1 MAENK
6 IQEATGNLTQ
16 TFRESGQTIANSAV
30 AAQERN
36 MRYFQNTLEKGIEVL
51 KRNVEDTR
59 SFLGELTE
67 QPQKVGR
74 AYQSISDSA
83 IGAQDRNVKF
93 VQNTFE
99 NGMEVFKGHAESTR
113 ALTEE
118 LTKQSQN
125 QLAALQT
132 LAHESLDAYLGFFS
146 APFSYYKQALEATE
160 EAASWGMKRA
170 QHVAQQ
176 GVEAA
181 QKTAR
186 QAQKATEPVT
196 K

>member
-1 MAENK
+1 MAEHK
-6 IQEATGNLTQ
+6 IQEAAGNLTQ
-16 TFRESGQTIANSAV
+16 TFRESGQTIVNSAV

-36 MRYFQNTLEKGIEVL
+36 MRYFQNTLENGIEVL

-59 SFLGELTE
+59 SLIGELAE
-67 QPQKVGR
+67 QPQKVER

-99 NGMEVFKGHAESTR
+99 NGMEVFKGHAESSR

-118 LTKQSQN
+118 LMKQSQN
-125 QLAALQT
+125 QLAAFRI

-146 APFSYYKQALEATE
+146 APFSYYKQTLEATE

-170 QHVAQQ
+170 QHVTQQ
-176 GVEAA
+176 GMEAA

-186 QAQKATEPVT
+186 QAQKAAEPVT

>member
-6 IQEATGNLTQ
+6 LQEATGNVRRTW
-16 TFRESGQTIANSAV
+16 RESSETIVNSGV
-30 AAQERN
+30 EAQGRN
-36 MRYFQNTLEKGIEVL
+36 MRYFQNNLENGIEVL

-59 SFLGELTE
+59 SLIGELAE
-67 QPQKVGR
+67 QPQKAER
-74 AYQSISDSA
+74 ANQSISDSA

-99 NGMEVFKGHAESTR
+99 NGMEVFKGHAESSR

-118 LTKQSQN
+118 LLKQSQN

-132 LAHESLDAYLGFFS
+132 LAHESLDAYLGLFS
-146 APFSYYKQALEATE
+146 VPFSYYKQALEATE

-170 QHVAQQ
+170 QHVTPQRI
-176 GVEAA
+176 EAA

-186 QAQKATEPVT
+186 QVQKT
-196 K
+196 

>member
-6 IQEATGNLTQ
+6 MQEATGNLTQ
-16 TFRESGQTIANSAV
+16 TFRESGQTIVNSAV

-36 MRYFQNTLEKGIEVL
+36 MRYFQNTLENGIEVL

-59 SFLGELTE
+59 SLLGELTE
-67 QPQKVGR
+67 QPQKVER

-125 QLAALQT
+125 QLAAFQT

-170 QHVAQQ
+170 QHVTRQ
-176 GVEAA
+176 GMEAA

-186 QAQKATEPVT
+186 QAQKAAEPAT

>member
-6 IQEATGNLTQ
+6 MQEATGNLTQ
-16 TFRESGQTIANSAV
+16 TFRESGQTIVNSAV

-36 MRYFQNTLEKGIEVL
+36 MRYFQNTLENGIEVL

-59 SFLGELTE
+59 SLLGELTE
-67 QPQKVGR
+67 QPQKVER

-125 QLAALQT
+125 QLAAFQT

-170 QHVAQQ
+170 QHVTQQ
-176 GVEAA
+176 GMEAA

-186 QAQKATEPVT
+186 QAQKAAEPVT

>member
-6 IQEATGNLTQ
+6 IQEATWDLTK
-16 TFRESGQTIANSAV
+16 TFRESGQTIANSAI

-36 MRYFQNTLEKGIEVL
+36 MRFFQNTVENGIDVL

-59 SFLGELTE
+59 NLIGELAE
-67 QPQKVGR
+67 QPQKVGK

-83 IGAQDRNVKF
+83 IGAQERNVKF
-93 VQNTFE
+93 VQNTLE

-118 LTKQSQN
+118 LMKQSQN
-125 QLAALQT
+125 QLAAFQI

-146 APFSYYKQALEATE
+146 TPFSYYKQTLEATE
-160 EAASWGMKRA
+160 EAASWAVKRA
-170 QHVAQQ
+170 QHVTQQ
-176 GVEAA
+176 GVEAT

-186 QAQKATEPVT
+186 QAQKAAEPVSN
-196 K
+196 